1 VLDKKSATLTV
12 PHDQV
17 FEETAVVTHEA
28 TASTISEEKIA
39 YLRARGFTEDDAK
52 AAIVLGFVG
61 DILKDLPFEYAV
73 VLSRVIELEFGRLS
87 KVG

>member
-1 VLDKKSATLTV
+1 
-12 PHDQV
+12 
-17 FEETAVVTHEA
+17 
-28 TASTISEEKIA
+28 
-39 YLRARGFTEDDAK
+39 
-52 AAIVLGFVG
+52 VLGFVG

>member
-1 VLDKKSATLTV
+1 V

-28 TASTISEEKIA
+28 TASTISEEKLT

-73 VLSRVIELEFGRLS
+73 VLGRVIELEFGRLS

>member
-1 VLDKKSATLTV
+1 M
-12 PHDQV
+12 

-39 YLRARGFTEDDAK
+39 YLRARGLTEDAAK

-61 DILKDLPFEYAV
+61 DVLKDLPFEYAV
-73 VLSRVIELEFGRLS
+73 VLSRVIELEFGKLS